1 MDKFPFAVSLRCK
14 AMWKQEV
21 DLKRYNAWNRK
32 LFRSS
37 TSNRLNHLAAVHHQT
52 GLSMQ
57 MMTAKL
63 VLMANPVCHFLLQE
77 EKSIISFGCDW
88 SEQNTHI
95 QNIFCFVCT
104 QLGIQCIFSLW
115 WGCHFNWTNYGKSS
129 QSPSLRKENEQ
140 GIKWLFLP
148 RYNPI

>member
-88 SEQNTHI
+88 SEQNT
-95 QNIFCFVCT
+95 V
-104 QLGIQCIFSLW
+104 
-115 WGCHFNWTNYGKSS
+115 YGFIYKISS
-129 QSPSLRKENEQ
+129 VLYAPSLV
-140 GIKWLFLP
+140 
-148 RYNPI
+148 YNASSVSDEVAILTGQIMESPVNHPH